1 MGRTAKNCY
10 GWTPGAELIAFSRLR
25 RPTILVLTPVTHLTT
40 VSSSL
45 GSIGQVVH
53 EVNLSRVEFLS
64 SKRFANVLFTNPNS
78 SRFRLDAEVLDNVAG
93 LQIVCTASTGT
104 DHIDLDHC
112 RLKNITVLS
121 LKSQVSFL
129 RSVTAT
135 AELAV
140 TLSLSLMRNVLPAA
154 ASVRN
159 GEWDYLP
166 FLGQQ
171 VSSSRVGVL
180 GLGRLGSIYA
190 KAMGAMGAEVSYYD
204 PNVNPSDDY
213 HSAESVE
220 ALFAATDL
228 VSVHVHLDQS
238 TKNLISRDVL
248 RNAGDGFILINTSRG
263 EVVDESELVGYLK
276 AHPASKY
283 GTDVLRDERLGPEH
297 SAIWQFMHTSS
308 QVLITPH
315 IGGMTIE
322 SQSAAFLKAVELL
335 RDELSTIRQ

>member
-1 MGRTAKNCY
+1 MGRAANNCH
-10 GWTPGAELIAFSRLR
+10 GWNPGAEVMAFSPSP
-25 RPTILVLTPVTHLTT
+25 RPAILVLTPIAHLRT

-45 GSIGQVVH
+45 DSIGQVTT
-53 EVNLSRVEFLS
+53 EANLSRVEFLS
-64 SKRFANVLFTNPNS
+64 SQRFANVLFTNPNS

-104 DHIDLDHC
+104 DHIDLNYC
-112 RLKNITVLS
+112 RLRNITVLS
-121 LKSQVSFL
+121 LKSEVSFL

-140 TLSLSLMRNVLPAA
+140 TLSLSLMRNVFPAA

-159 GEWDYLP
+159 GEWGYLP

-190 KAMGAMGAEVSYYD
+190 RAMSAMGAEISYFD
-204 PNVNPSDDY
+204 PNVNPRNDY
-213 HSAESVE
+213 HAAKSVE

-238 TKNLISRDVL
+238 TTNLISRDVL
-248 RNAGDGFILINTSRG
+248 KKAKDGFILINTSRG
-263 EVVDESELVGYLK
+263 EVVDETELVGYLK

-283 GTDVLRDERLGPEH
+283 GTDVLRDERLGPEQ
-297 SAIWQFMHTSS
+297 SAIWHFMHITS

-322 SQSAAFLKAVELL
+322 SQSAAFLRAVELL
-335 RDELSTIRQ
+335 RGELKTIRQ